1 MPGLHR
7 GAGGRN
13 RAACR
18 CNVRTAIDRGLVLGH
33 TQKVSSGA
41 RSIEGQSTGGRDAT
55 IASAAAALRE
65 GRLVVVPTET
75 VYGVAANAASD
86 AALAALAALTGPGT
100 SEGEPL
106 TWHAPSVEAVE
117 RVVALESALHRRVL
131 RRLAPGPVQFF
142 VEMAEDR
149 LARSLEELGVRAGVI
164 DSGRELSVRVPNQP
178 VARRVLDEAGVPVV
192 MKRAATAGWSPDR
205 DAGAALRD
213 GRALKAGVAVV
224 IEDAPGLGRPS
235 TLVRLRRDGSYAV
248 EREGALEARYVHRVV
263 PRTIL
268 FVCTGNTCR
277 SPMAEAIAR
286 SLTENA
292 GPGSVPTRVV
302 SAGVSAAPGRP
313 ASAEV
318 GVALRELGIEPLRHR
333 SRELT
338 REIIRDAEA
347 IFAMGAVHRDA
358 VLSLDP
364 GADGRTV
371 LLDPTGSEVP
381 DPIGLPQAVY
391 NTTAARMLGMVRRRL
406 EELDA

>member
-1 MPGLHR
+1 M
-7 GAGGRN
+7 
-13 RAACR
+13 
-18 CNVRTAIDRGLVLGH
+18 H

-41 RSIEGQSTGGRDAT
+41 RSIEGHTTGGRDGT
-55 IASAAAALRE
+55 IASAAASLRE
-65 GRLVVVPTET
+65 GRLAVVPTET

-86 AALAALAALTGPGT
+86 EALAALAALTGPGT

-117 RVVALESALHRRVL
+117 RAVTLEFALHRRLL

-142 VEMAEDR
+142 VEMSEDR
-149 LARSLEELGVRAGVI
+149 LARSLEAIGVRSGVI
-164 DSGRELSVRVPNQP
+164 DNGRELSVRVPNQP
-178 VARRVLDEAGVPVV
+178 TTRRILLEAGVPVV

-205 DAGAALRD
+205 DAGAAMRD
-213 GRALKAGVAVV
+213 DLARKAGVAVV
-224 IEDAPGLGRPS
+224 IDDAPGLGRPS

-248 EREGALEARYVHRVV
+248 EREGALEARYVQRVV
-263 PRTIL
+263 TRTIL

-286 SLTENA
+286 SLAENA

-313 ASAEV
+313 ASPEV
-318 GVALRELGIEPLRHR
+318 GVALRELGIEPLQHR

-338 REIIRDAEA
+338 RELVRDAEA
-347 IFAMGAVHRDA
+347 IFAMGAMHRDA

-371 LLDPTGSEVP
+371 LLDPTGSDVP

-391 NTTAARMLGMVRRRL
+391 NTTAARMFEMVRHRL